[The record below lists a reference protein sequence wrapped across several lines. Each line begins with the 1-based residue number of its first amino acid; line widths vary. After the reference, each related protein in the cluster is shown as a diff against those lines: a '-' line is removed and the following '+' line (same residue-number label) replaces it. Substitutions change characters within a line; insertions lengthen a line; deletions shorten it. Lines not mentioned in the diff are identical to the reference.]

1 MELIGDVVVAESIGD
16 VAAAKSMGVVAA
28 AESIGDVAAAKST
41 GDVVAESTEM
51 NVHQRSRWRREA
63 MRDAYEAAILDL
75 DGTVYL
81 GDALVPGAAESVE
94 TLRERLRTVLFLT
107 NKAISRRR
115 DYSEK
120 LRRLGIDASVDDVV
134 NSGWVTAQY
143 IREHYPNAEAYVV
156 GESPLVA
163 EFHDAG
169 VATTDAPGDLLVA
182 SMDREFDYEKLDIAM
197 RTLANDAPFLATN
210 PDRTCPTADGE
221 IPDAAGMIGAIE
233 GVTGRTVDEI
243 LGKPSPK
250 MIETAL
256 EVVGVEPESCLM
268 VGDRIET
275 DIRMGERAGMTTVLV
290 LSGVTDR
297 ETIADVDVEPDYVL
311 DSIADIDEVLDG

>member
-1 MELIGDVVVAESIGD
+1 MSSDF
-16 VAAAKSMGVVAA
+16 
-28 AESIGDVAAAKST
+28 
-41 GDVVAESTEM
+41 
-51 NVHQRSRWRREA
+51 
-63 MRDAYEAAILDL
+63 EAAILDL

-81 GDALVPGAAESVE
+81 GDDLIDGAGESIDR
-94 TLRERLRTVLFLT
+94 LRERLDTVLFLT

-115 DYSEK
+115 DYSQK
-120 LRRLGIDASVDDVV
+120 LRNLGVDAGVDDVI

-143 IREHYPNAEAYVV
+143 VREHYADREAYVV
-156 GESPLVA
+156 GEAPLVA

-169 VATTDAPGDLLVA
+169 VTTTDEPGDLLVA
-182 SMDREFDYEKLDIAM
+182 SMDRAFDYEKLDVAM
-197 RTLANDAPFLATN
+197 RTLSNGAPFLATN

-233 GVTGRTVDEI
+233 GVTGQSVDEI

-250 MIETAL
+250 MVETAL
-256 EVVGVEPESCLM
+256 DVVGVDPDACLI

-297 ETIADVDVEPDYVL
+297 ETIEAVDVEPDYVL
-311 DSIADIDEVLDG
+311 DSIDDIDVVLDR

>member
-1 MELIGDVVVAESIGD
+1 MSDG
-16 VAAAKSMGVVAA
+16 
-28 AESIGDVAAAKST
+28 
-41 GDVVAESTEM
+41 
-51 NVHQRSRWRREA
+51 
-63 MRDAYEAAILDL
+63 YEAAILDL

-81 GDALVPGAAESVE
+81 GDGLIDGAERSIE
-94 TLRERLRTVLFLT
+94 TLRESLGSVLFLT

-120 LRRLGIDASVDDVV
+120 LRGLGVDTSVDDVV

-143 IREHYPNAEAYVV
+143 VREHHPDARAYVV
-156 GESPLVA
+156 GESPLLA

-169 VATTDAPGDLLVA
+169 IETTDEPGDLLVA
-182 SMDREFDYEKLDIAM
+182 SMDRQFDYEKLDTAM
-197 RTLANDAPFLATN
+197 RTLENGAPFLATN

-233 GVTGRTVDEI
+233 GVTGETVDEV
-243 LGKPSPK
+243 LGKPSPT

-256 EVVGVEPESCLM
+256 DVVGVDPEACLM

-297 ETIADVDVEPDYVL
+297 ETLAASDVDPDFVLESIAGIGEVLGADVRSSAE
-311 DSIADIDEVLDG
+311 